1 MKKKILHPASSP
13 IINVPPEQ
21 DSEFDDEYAEEFDN
35 EIDYFEDPFDDN
47 DPGDGWP
54 MLRGP
59 TYNEMIKYPALAKA
73 WAHLEKEYKM
83 YEAIHKL
90 TLGK

>member
-1 MKKKILHPASSP
+1 MKKKILQSG
-13 IINVPPEQ
+13 INPVIKVPSVQ
-21 DSEFDDEYAEEFDN
+21 DSEFDDEYTEECDD
-35 EIDYFEDPFDDN
+35 ETDYFEDPFDDS

-83 YEAIHKL
+83 YEAIRKL